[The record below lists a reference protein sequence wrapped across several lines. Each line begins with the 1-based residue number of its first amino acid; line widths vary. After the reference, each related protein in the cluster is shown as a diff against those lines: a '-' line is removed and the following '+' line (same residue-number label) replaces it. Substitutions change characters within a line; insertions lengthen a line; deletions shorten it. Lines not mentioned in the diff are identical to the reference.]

1 MTTLASRLFWAW
13 LIVSFSGGLQAQE
26 RLGIE
31 QERLG
36 IEQAIELALA
46 HDPRIDEKEAFVRKA
61 EGLLQEAK
69 GSEGFRYSVDS
80 FLAVATGV
88 DGGFYEGGDTSC
100 SSDCQPRDDAYD
112 LDNGLSLWAGL
123 TFSIVKPLATFG
135 RLENYQEAAQRNITI
150 KQQDVTLQRDE
161 VALQVVKAYYG
172 YLTAR
177 DSRLLLEDTRKRLQ
191 GALELVNGWLEEGR
205 GEASQSD
212 KFALE
217 SGLGLIEN
225 YMAEAAGLEQ
235 IAMAGLKLL
244 TGLEEE
250 TIELADRRI
259 KPVDLPTQSLEEWI
273 ELAVANRAEFK
284 QVEAGLAAR
293 RALVE
298 ATRADKKPIV
308 FAGVAG
314 TLAYAPGRDRLDNPH
329 IYDPFNHYAMSPLIG
344 MRWQWEQGA
353 LPGRVAQAQADLD
366 ALVDRASFA
375 RVGIPFQVRE
385 QYFKMQAKYKSIDS
399 MRSSTRAARRWMI
412 ASYSD
417 FEAGLEEADK
427 IINALQVY
435 VLAYAEY
442 LRAVNEF
449 NYLVSKLKSVSGVF
463 Q

>member
-1 MTTLASRLFWAW
+1 MKTLASRVIWTW
-13 LIVSFSGGLQAQE
+13 LIIAFSGGLHAQD
-26 RLGIE
+26 RLGID
-31 QERLG
+31 
-36 IEQAIELALA
+36 QAIELALA
-46 HDPRIDEKEAFVRKA
+46 HDPRIDEKQAFVRKA
-61 EGLLQEAK
+61 RGLLQEAE

-80 FLAVATGV
+80 FLALTTAV
-88 DGGFYEGGDTSC
+88 DGGFYEGGDSTC
-100 SSDCQPRDDAYD
+100 SGDCKPRGDLYD
-112 LDNGLSLWAGL
+112 VNNGLSLWTGL
-123 TFSIVKPLATFG
+123 TFSIVTPLATFG
-135 RLENYQEAAQRNITI
+135 RLENYQEAAQRNITVV
-150 KQQDVTLQRDE
+150 QQDVTLQRDE
-161 VALQVVKAYYG
+161 VALQVVQAYYG

-177 DSRLLLEDTRKRLQ
+177 DSRLLLEDTRGRLVA
-191 GALELVNGWLEEGR
+191 ALDLVNGWLDEGS
-205 GEASQSD
+205 GDVSQSD

-217 SGLGLIEN
+217 SGLGLIDN
-225 YMAEAAGLEQ
+225 FMAEAEGLEQ
-235 IAMAGLKLL
+235 IAMAGLRLL
-244 TGLEEE
+244 TGIEDE

-259 KPVDLPTQSLEEWI
+259 KPVELPTQSVDEWV
-273 ELAVANRAEFK
+273 ELALANRAEFK

-314 TLAYAPGRDRLDNPH
+314 TLAYSPGREHLDNPH

-366 ALVDRASFA
+366 ALVERASFA
-375 RVGIPFQVRE
+375 RIGIPFQVRE
-385 QYFKMQAKYKSIDS
+385 QYFKMQAKYKAIDS
-399 MRSSTRAARRWMI
+399 MRGSTRAARRWMI

-427 IINALQVY
+427 VINALQVY

-442 LRAVNEF
+442 LRAVNDF